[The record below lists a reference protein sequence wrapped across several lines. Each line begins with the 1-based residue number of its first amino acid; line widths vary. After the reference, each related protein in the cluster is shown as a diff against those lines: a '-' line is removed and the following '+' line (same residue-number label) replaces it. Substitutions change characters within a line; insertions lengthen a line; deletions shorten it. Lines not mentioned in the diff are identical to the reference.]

1 MHNLIGM
8 AKRHLRA
15 KPVGLREDTRP
26 AQGKVKH
33 TRNYKEIK
41 KKRFRWITSMYVL
54 FTCHDD
60 VYNLRKWDLPLLI
73 RIIQI
78 TLFRHCGCL
87 LYRREKK
94 VDVRGCLR
102 LGVSSPFKA
111 YV

>member
-1 MHNLIGM
+1 MLIEIMHNLIGM

-26 AQGKVKH
+26 AQRKVKH

-41 KKRFRWITSMYVL
+41 KSVLDGLRVCMYVCMYVSTLVTL

-73 RIIQI
+73 RII
-78 TLFRHCGCL
+78 
-87 LYRREKK
+87 LYSDIVVVYFIAERRK
-94 VDVRGCLR
+94 
-102 LGVSSPFKA
+102 
-111 YV
+111 